1 MISPSSQDAAARARR
16 KPVVAQ
22 LQACQRLLPV
32 ISAHIWASQTA
43 PGCCQMLLL
52 EGCIVQLNA
61 LKRCQTMRH
70 HEAGPALAASC
81 CCFAAWAGAGSDW
94 TVRRVSGTVLRQ
106 KGGCDA
112 RASSRGRPSSGRHGL
127 GHRDLP
133 EGAALSA
140 TPSLQD
146 GLLSDRAMS

>member
-22 LQACQRLLPV
+22 LKACQRLLPV
-32 ISAHIWASQTA
+32 ISAHTWASQTA

-81 CCFAAWAGAGSDW
+81 CCPVSWSGAGSDW
-94 TVRRVSGTVLRQ
+94 TVRRVPGTVLRQ

-112 RASSRGRPSSGRHGL
+112 RAPSRGRPSSGRHGL

-133 EGAALSA
+133 EGAARSA
-140 TPSLQD
+140 TLACRMGS
-146 GLLSDRAMS
+146 